1 MKTDQQLQQDVITEL
16 AWEPSVTSTKIGVE
30 VKDGVVTLAGHVD
43 SYIEKWEAQRA
54 AQRVSGVK
62 ALAVEMDVALP
73 GSGARN
79 DVDIARAASNVLRW
93 STYWPEDQIK
103 VLVESGWITL
113 SGELDW
119 EYQREAAERSVR
131 GLMGVIGISNQIVLK
146 SSAALKPVKSEIE
159 AALKRRIH
167 SDSRHITVDVKGT
180 DVTLSGTVHSWAER
194 DAARNAAWS
203 TAGVNNV
210 ADSLDIVY

>member
-1 MKTDQQLQQDVITEL
+1 MKTDQQRQQDVITEL
-16 AWEPSVTSTKIGVE
+16 AWEPSLTSTKIGIE
-30 VKDGVVTLAGHVD
+30 VKDGVVTLAGRVD

-54 AQRVSGVK
+54 AQRVSGVT

-146 SSAALKPVKSEIE
+146 SSQAS
-159 AALKRRIH
+159 KRRIQSACTQRINTYSCRGISCRH
-167 SDSRHITVDVKGT
+167 SIKGSRFSIPKSRPKLPFVP
-180 DVTLSGTVHSWAER
+180 WASLVSTS
-194 DAARNAAWS
+194 RNS
-203 TAGVNNV
+203 R
-210 ADSLDIVY
+210 

>member
-1 MKTDQQLQQDVITEL
+1 MKTDQQLQQDVINEL
-16 AWEPSVTSTKIGVE
+16 AWEPSVNSTQIGVE
-30 VKDGVVTLAGHVD
+30 VKDGIVTLAGHVG
-43 SYIEKWEAQRA
+43 SYLEKWEAQRA

-62 ALAVEMDVALP
+62 ALAVEMDVSLA
-73 GSGARN
+73 GSSERN
-79 DVDIARAASNVLRW
+79 DVDIARAASNVLQW

-103 VLVESGWITL
+103 VLVENGWITL

-146 SSAALKPVKSEIE
+146 SSASWKPVKSEIE
-159 AALKRRIH
+159 AALQRRIH
-167 SDSRHITVDVKGT
+167 GDARHIMVDVNGA

-203 TAGVNNV
+203 TAGVRNV

>member
-146 SSAALKPVKSEIE
+146 ASAALKPVKSEIE

-167 SDSRHITVDVKGT
+167 SDARHITVDVKGT

>member
-1 MKTDQQLQQDVITEL
+1 MKTDRQLQQDVTNEL
-16 AWEPSVTSTKIGVE
+16 AWEPSVIATQIGVE
-30 VKDGVVTLAGHVD
+30 VKDGIVTLAGHVG
-43 SYIEKWEAQRA
+43 SYLEKWEAQRA

-73 GSGARN
+73 GSSARN
-79 DVDIARAASNVLRW
+79 DVDIARAASNVLQW
-93 STYWPEDQIK
+93 STYWPEDQVK
-103 VLVESGWITL
+103 VLVENGWITL

-131 GLMGVIGISNQIVLK
+131 GLMGVVGISNQIVLK
-146 SSAALKPVKSEIE
+146 QIASLKSVKSEIE

-167 SDSRHITVDVKGT
+167 SDARHIMVDVDGA
-180 DVTLSGTVHSWAER
+180 DVTLSGTVHNWAER

-203 TAGVNNV
+203 TAGVRNV
-210 ADSLDIVY
+210 ADNLDIVY

>member
-1 MKTDQQLQQDVITEL
+1 MKTDKQLQQDVINEL
-16 AWEPSVTSTKIGVE
+16 AWEPSVNSTQIGVE
-30 VKDGVVTLAGHVD
+30 VKDGIVTLAGHVG
-43 SYIEKWEAQRA
+43 SYLEKWEAQSA

-62 ALAVEMDVALP
+62 ALAVEMDVSLP
-73 GSGARN
+73 GSSARN
-79 DVDIARAASNVLRW
+79 DVDIARAASNVLQW
-93 STYWPEDQIK
+93 STYWPEDQVK
-103 VLVESGWITL
+103 VLVENGWITL

-146 SSAALKPVKSEIE
+146 SSASWKPVKSDIE
-159 AALKRRIH
+159 AALRRRIH
-167 SDSRHITVDVKGT
+167 ADARNIMVDVNGA

-203 TAGVNNV
+203 TAGVRNV

>member
-1 MKTDQQLQQDVITEL
+1 MKTDAQLQEDVIAEL
-16 AWEPSVTSTKIGVE
+16 QWEPAVDATQIGVE
-30 VKDGVVTLAGHVD
+30 VKDGIVTLAGHVG
-43 SYIEKWEAQRA
+43 SYLEKWEAQRA

-62 ALAVEMDVALP
+62 ALAVEMDVSLP
-73 GSGARN
+73 GSSARN
-79 DVDIARAASNVLRW
+79 DVDIARAASNVLQW
-93 STYWPEDQIK
+93 STYWPEDQVN
-103 VLVESGWITL
+103 VLVENGWISL

-146 SSAALKPVKSEIE
+146 SSASWKPVKSEIE
-159 AALKRRIH
+159 AALQRRIH
-167 SDSRHITVDVKGT
+167 ADARNIRVDVNGA

-203 TAGVNNV
+203 TAGVRNV

>member
-1 MKTDQQLQQDVITEL
+1 MKTDAQLQEDVITEL
-16 AWEPSVTSTKIGVE
+16 RWEPAVDATQIGVE
-30 VKDGVVTLAGHVD
+30 VKDGIVTLAGHVG
-43 SYIEKWEAQRA
+43 SYLEKWEAQRA

-62 ALAVEMDVALP
+62 ALAVEMDVSLP
-73 GSGARN
+73 GSSARN
-79 DVDIARAASNVLRW
+79 DVDIARAASNVLQW
-93 STYWPEDQIK
+93 TTYFPEGQVK
-103 VLVESGWITL
+103 VLVENGWITL

-146 SSAALKPVKSEIE
+146 SIAAVRPDKSAIE

-167 SDSRHITVDVKGT
+167 SDARHIMVEINGAAVI
-180 DVTLSGTVHSWAER
+180 LSGTVHSWAER

-203 TAGVNNV
+203 TAGVHNV
-210 ADSLDIVY
+210 SDSLNIVY

>member
-1 MKTDQQLQQDVITEL
+1 MKTDAQLQEDIIAEL
-16 AWEPSVTSTKIGVE
+16 QWEPAVDATQIGVE
-30 VKDGVVTLAGHVD
+30 VKDGIVTLAGHVG
-43 SYIEKWEAQRA
+43 SYLEKWEAQRA

-62 ALAVEMDVALP
+62 ALAVEMDVSLP
-73 GSGARN
+73 GSSARN
-79 DVDIARAASNVLRW
+79 DVDIARAASNVLQW

-103 VLVESGWITL
+103 VLVENGWITL
-113 SGELDW
+113 NGKLDW

-131 GLMGVIGISNQIVLK
+131 GLMGVVGISNQIVLK
-146 SSAALKPVKSEIE
+146 SSASWKPVKSEIE
-159 AALKRRIH
+159 AALQRRIH
-167 SDSRHITVDVKGT
+167 ADARHITVDVNGA

-203 TAGVNNV
+203 TAGVRNV